1 MVKYWIGV
9 DVVEDYVFV
18 CDFVGM
24 VVEVG
29 CEMFVVYVCN
39 VILKGLLLKENCEI
53 LLFKYDYVYWLK
65 CDFLLLEIV
74 INGGIMMF
82 DEVVQ
87 YFEYVDGV
95 MFGCE
100 VYYNLY
106 VLVEVD
112 VCFYGFIVV
121 VLMCEEVEV

>member
-82 DEVVQ
+82 DEVV
-87 YFEYVDGV
+87 
-95 MFGCE
+95 
-100 VYYNLY
+100 
-106 VLVEVD
+106 
-112 VCFYGFIVV
+112 
-121 VLMCEEVEV
+121 